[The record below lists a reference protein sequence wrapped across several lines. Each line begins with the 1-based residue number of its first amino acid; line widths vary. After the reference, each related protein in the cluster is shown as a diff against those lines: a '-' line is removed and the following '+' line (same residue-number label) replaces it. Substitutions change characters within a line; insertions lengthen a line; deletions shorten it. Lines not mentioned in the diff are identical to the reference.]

1 MKMRYVALV
10 IVVAFVGFCLAGC
23 VTTPPPKA
31 KVVTFEEVA
40 LFDLDKA
47 DLKPQGKEQINAYR
61 EEAKAEL
68 SRADRIV
75 ITGYTDSS
83 GSADYNKKLSLRR
96 AEAVR
101 DYMASIGVDP
111 NKMEAIG
118 AGKSKPIADNSTK
131 EGRAKNR
138 RVEVEVIGLEK

>member
-1 MKMRYVALV
+1 MKTRYLALV
-10 IVVAFVGFCLAGC
+10 LVVAFVGFSFAGC
-23 VTTPPPKA
+23 ATTPPPKA

-40 LFDLDKA
+40 LFDLGKA

-61 EEAKAEL
+61 EEAKADL
-68 SRADRIV
+68 SRADKIV

-101 DYMASIGVDP
+101 DYMASIAVDP
-111 NKMEAIG
+111 NKME
-118 AGKSKPIADNSTK
+118 
-131 EGRAKNR
+131 
-138 RVEVEVIGLEK
+138 